1 MNDCPVL
8 KENWKNAVAISS
20 KKTTP
25 GSTWLF
31 LQYMVLG
38 ENMEKVHS
46 TAVAGNVRGK
56 RKISAIADTDLG
68 THSR

>member
-1 MNDCPVL
+1 MSVEFKRNFLNDCPVL
-8 KENWKNAVAISS
+8 KENWKNVVAVSS

-25 GSTWLF
+25 GSTWLV

-46 TAVAGNVRGK
+46 TAVAGNVSEKGK
-56 RKISAIADTDLG
+56 SLL
-68 THSR
+68 